1 MALHKVFIV
10 LFLVLRGVF
19 LYAQPP
25 VVSAESKKDEEGSFE
40 SYYKA
45 YLDRKVKDADAFY
58 FLQKAFEVYP
68 DNVELYDD
76 FMDYYAMNDN
86 LQGRRKFS
94 KELSKSNVIPDYV
107 LEYNYNVLASLP
119 SDAVLFTNGFD
130 DTYPIWVLQDVQNV
144 RPDVKVVKINYL
156 SDTVYRNKVLNELG
170 LSYDNDLNGI
180 KLVKN
185 ILEQNPD
192 KPLYLPFTVDKR
204 LIQALYPNLYP
215 IGLVFK
221 YAKTPVDN
229 LPETQRVWED
239 NFKKTTLLEVEKP
252 KKQRDFQVNYLIP
265 LVNLY
270 NYYIKIGEKEKAK
283 SLKKYIVHLASG
295 IGKKDYILSKLAK

>member
-1 MALHKVFIV
+1 M
-10 LFLVLRGVF
+10 
-19 LYAQPP
+19 
-25 VVSAESKKDEEGSFE
+25 
-40 SYYKA
+40 
-45 YLDRKVKDADAFY
+45 
-58 FLQKAFEVYP
+58 YP

-156 SDTVYRNKVLNELG
+156 SDTIYRNKVLNELG

>member
-1 MALHKVFIV
+1 MQKVYIL
-10 LFLVLRGVF
+10 LFLVLKVAF

-25 VVSAESKKDEEGSFE
+25 VVSAESKKKDKGSFE
-40 SYYKA
+40 EYYQA
-45 YLDRKVKDADAFY
+45 YLNKKVKDADAFY
-58 FLQKAFEVYP
+58 YLQKAFEVYP

-86 LQGRRKFS
+86 VQGRRKFS

-107 LEYNYNVLASLP
+107 LEYNYNVLVSLP
-119 SDAVLFTNGFD
+119 EGAVLFTNGFD
-130 DTYPIWVLQDVQNV
+130 DTYPIWVLQDVQKV
-144 RPDVKVVKINYL
+144 RPDIKVVKISYL
-156 SDTVYRNKVLNELG
+156 NDTVYRKKVLNGLG
-170 LSYDNDLNGI
+170 LSYDADLNGI

-185 ILEQNPD
+185 ILESNPD

-215 IGLVFK
+215 VGLVFK
-221 YAKTPVDN
+221 FSKIPVNN
-229 LPETQRVWED
+229 LPETQRVWEK
-239 NFKKTTLLEVEKP
+239 NFKKSTLLQVEKP
-252 KKQRDFQVNYLIP
+252 KRQRAFQVNYLIP

-270 NYYIKIGEKEKAK
+270 NYYIAKGEKEKAK
-283 SLKKYIVHLASG
+283 ELKKYIVHLASG